1 MNVIT
6 DDAAARANDDLQSAW
21 REYLETLDDLRRQ
34 FDASEQFR
42 LAPDQIG
49 MAYRQLME
57 VQALAYNFAIGPRHA
72 HPRMFRNT
80 VWNTE
85 FYAIGGNGPDFDYR
99 VTFIDGRHTYRL
111 TGTFNDCRFLIVQAN
126 YRMPGSDGSKCMANY
141 DLSTFSANADG
152 RFEII
157 VSATPHAGN
166 WIPLDPDEP
175 CQWLMFRPTLESWD
189 AVPPELDIR
198 RTSPLRPEETE
209 LAEYSQENVAKRIR
223 QASGLV
229 RYFIGEWPLTFAPLT
244 MKNAGG
250 FNAYYELSS
259 SEGGEV
265 GSPAAQYLQFVFDV
279 GEDEALILELDEEPD
294 APYWSFQLFDI
305 WQHSLAMRTAQTSL
319 HKGQIA
325 RDVDGGIRLVLCGR
339 DPGYWN
345 WLDSGA
351 YRRGEVLWRNY
362 NATRNVPNRI
372 RCVKIADLAASLP
385 AESRLCSGE
394 ERAAELARREAAYI
408 ARYGE

>member
-1 MNVIT
+1 MIVEET
-6 DDAAARANDDLQSAW
+6 KAGASEELHSAW
-21 REYLETLDDLRRQ
+21 RGYLDTLDELRQR
-34 FDASEQFR
+34 FDASEQFQ

-80 VWNTE
+80 TWNTE

-99 VTFIDGRHTYRL
+99 VTFLDGRHSYRL
-111 TGTFNDCRFLIVQAN
+111 TGQFNDCRFLIVQAN
-126 YRMPGSDGSKCMANY
+126 YRMPGTEGSKCLANY
-141 DLSTFSANADG
+141 DLSQFAVDADG
-152 RFEII
+152 RFEIM
-157 VSATPHAGN
+157 VSATPQEGN
-166 WIPLDPDEP
+166 WIALEPDEP
-175 CQWLMFRPTLESWD
+175 YQWLMFRPTLESWD
-189 AVPPELDIR
+189 ATPSVLDIR
-198 RTSPLRPEETE
+198 RVSPLRDDENE
-209 LAEYSQENVAKRIR
+209 LAEYSQETVARRIR
-223 QASGLV
+223 QATSLV

-250 FNAYYELSS
+250 FNAYYELST

-319 HKGQIA
+319 HGEQIA
-325 RDVDGGIRLVLCGR
+325 RDGDGGIRLILCGR

-362 NATRNVPNRI
+362 NARRNVPNRI
-372 RCVKIADLAASLP
+372 RRVKIADLAASLP
-385 AESRLCSGE
+385 ADTRLCSAE

-408 ARYGE
+408 SRYGE